1 MNTVLE
7 DKLNIL
13 PDQPGVYIMKDKFGN
28 IIYIGKAVSL
38 KNRVRQYFN
47 GSKNHSP
54 KVKAMVCNIR
64 DFEYIITDSELEALI
79 LECNL
84 IKKHMPKYNVLL
96 KDDKNYPYIKVTVNE
111 PYPRLLLIRRVEDD
125 GAKYFG
131 PYTSMGAV
139 KETMETVRKVFP
151 IKTCNRK
158 IDTKVA
164 NNARPCLNYYIKQC
178 LAPCRGDVDR
188 EAYNRIIKEICLVLG
203 GKHEKLQKQL
213 EAEMEEAA
221 AQLNFE
227 RAALLRDRIRALKV
241 ISEKQKIINSTLDDR
256 DVIALAQ
263 GRHDSVVQ
271 MFFIRGGKLLG
282 TQHMVLDDT
291 ASIDYQEIIT
301 SFIKQ
306 FYMDTLFIPR
316 EIILQRDID
325 EIQIIERWLSWKKG
339 NRVYIR
345 VPKRGDKKQILEMAV
360 KNAMDLLNSI
370 SLRKEEEKSRTIGA
384 VCKLQQYLNLD
395 SPPLRIEAFD
405 ISNIQGTNA
414 VGSMV
419 VFVNG
424 KPAKKH
430 YRRFKIKTVD
440 GPNDFASMGEVVLR
454 RFRRGLDE
462 RERLEKEGKDVCDG
476 KFSQFPDLIVIDG
489 GKGQLTSALQSLEM
503 LGLEYIPIIGLAKE
517 FEEIYTI
524 DSKEPIILPEDDNAL
539 HLLQRIR
546 DEAHRFAITYH
557 RSLRGKD
564 IRRSVLDEITG
575 VGVKRKKA
583 LLKAFNS
590 IDEIKKATFQ
600 QLEKVDGI
608 DKKTALNI
616 YNYFNKS
623 Q

>member
-1 MNTVLE
+1 MNKVLE
-7 DKLNIL
+7 GKLNIL
-13 PDQPGVYIMKDKFGN
+13 PDQPGVYIMKDKLGN
-28 IIYIGKAVSL
+28 IIYIGKAISL
-38 KNRVRQYFN
+38 KNRVKQYFN
-47 GSKNHSP
+47 GSSGHSP
-54 KVKAMVCNIR
+54 KVRAMVNNIH

-84 IKKHMPKYNVLL
+84 IKKYMPKYNVLL

-111 PYPRLLLIRRVEDD
+111 SYPRLLLTRRVEED

-139 KETMETVRKVFP
+139 RETIEALRKVYP
-151 IKTCNRK
+151 IRTCNRK
-158 IDTKVA
+158 VDRGVGNKD
-164 NNARPCLNYYIKQC
+164 RPCLNYHIKQC
-178 LAPCRGDVDR
+178 LAPCRGYVDR
-188 EAYNRIIKEICLVLG
+188 KEYNQIIKEVCLVLG
-203 GKHEKLQKQL
+203 GKYDKLQKQL

-227 RAALLRDRIRALKV
+227 RAALLRDRIAALKV
-241 ISEKQKIINSTLDDR
+241 ISQKQKIINSTLEDR

-263 GRHDSVVQ
+263 GQQDSVVQ

-282 TQHMVLDDT
+282 SQHILLDNT
-291 ASIDYQEIIT
+291 GSVDYQEVIS

-339 NRVYIR
+339 SRVYIKI
-345 VPKRGDKKQILEMAV
+345 PKRGDKKKILEMAV
-360 KNAMDLLNSI
+360 KNAVDVLNGI
-370 SLRKEEEKSRTIGA
+370 SLKKEGERARTIGA
-384 VCKLQQYLNLD
+384 VYRLQEHLNLD
-395 SPPLRIEAFD
+395 KPPFRIEAFD

-419 VFVNG
+419 VFIDG

-430 YRRFKIKTVD
+430 YRRFKIKSVD
-440 GPNDFASMGEVVLR
+440 GPDDFASIGEVVFR

-462 RERLEKEGKDVCDG
+462 RERLKKEGRDMGEG
-476 KFSQFPDLIVIDG
+476 KFSQLPDLIVIDG
-489 GKGQLTSALQSLEM
+489 GKGQLTSALRSLEM
-503 LGLEYIPIIGLAKE
+503 LGLEDIPMLGLAEE
-517 FEEIYTI
+517 FEEVYIL
-524 DSKEPIILPEDDNAL
+524 DSKQPIILPEDDTAL

-564 IRRSVLDEITG
+564 IKRSVLDEIPG
-575 VGVKRKKA
+575 VGAKRKKA
-583 LLKAFNS
+583 LLRAFNS
-590 IDEIKKATFQ
+590 IEEIKKATFQ
-600 QLEKVDGI
+600 QLEKIEGI
-608 DKKTALNI
+608 DKRTALNI

-623 Q
+623 